1 MPATVTVAIPVYKRL
16 TYVAQAIRSVAA
28 QDYPAI
34 ELIVSDNGCN
44 GDQVLHIARANYPRP
59 FVFRQNP
66 VSVPIVPHFNQLLA
80 AASGDY
86 FVLLSDDDELAP
98 GYLSAM
104 VAALE
109 AHPEAA
115 AAISRVEVLDEQDR
129 VVGSTADRPL
139 PPRLMS
145 GPDWIKRWGYN
156 EHKFICFTTNL
167 ARTAELRA
175 AGGYPDFDGGN
186 GVDNALLVALSIERG
201 IVYCDE
207 AIFRHRIYDA
217 SFGKSVSVA
226 SLARASRQ
234 FLAFLNRHPQLR
246 AYAQRHPRE
255 WAACREAM
263 TRVIWTTYYG
273 RWRNLYRGR
282 EAYFHWLTAGFALP
296 FIPAYYRRAIPEMI
310 YSLPA
315 IGPLARRRLAVR

>member
-1 MPATVTVAIPVYKRL
+1 MPASVTIAIPVYKRL

-44 GDQVLHIARANYPRP
+44 GDAVLNLARAHYDRP

-66 VSVPIVPHFNQLLA
+66 TSAPIVTHFNQLLN
-80 AASGDY
+80 AASGEY

-98 GYLSAM
+98 GYLSTM

-109 AHPEAA
+109 AYPTAA
-115 AAISRVEVLDEQDR
+115 AAISRVEVIDEQNQII
-129 VVGSTADRPL
+129 GSTADRPL
-139 PPRLMS
+139 PPPVMN
-145 GPDWIKRWGYN
+145 GPDWIQRWGRN
-156 EHKFICFTTNL
+156 EHKFVCFTTNL
-167 ARTAELRA
+167 ARTTELRA
-175 AGGYPDFDGGN
+175 VGGYPDFDGGN
-186 GVDNALLVALSIERG
+186 GIDNALLIALSIERS
-201 IVYCDE
+201 IVYCHD
-207 AIFRHRIYDA
+207 AIFRHRIYDT

-234 FLAFLNRHPQLR
+234 FLAFLDRHPTLR
-246 AYAQRHPRE
+246 AYARNHPQT
-255 WAACREAM
+255 WAACRAAI

-273 RWRNLYRGR
+273 RWRQLYRQR
-282 EAYFHWLTAGFALP
+282 EQYFTWLRAGFALP

-315 IGPLARRRLAVR
+315 IGPLARRRLAAR